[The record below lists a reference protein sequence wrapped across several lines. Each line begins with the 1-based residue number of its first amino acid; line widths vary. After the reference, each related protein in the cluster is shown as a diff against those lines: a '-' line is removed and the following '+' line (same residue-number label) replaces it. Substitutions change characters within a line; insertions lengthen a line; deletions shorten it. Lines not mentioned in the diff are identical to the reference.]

1 MNLTYSQSLSFVRLF
16 CHTLMSLRLS
26 CFSLLPPRLLHRYSI
41 VTPSQVHRFDGVSM
55 DYRWTID
62 GESMDYLRM
71 TSDSN
76 ALDFPSCKDA
86 LDKRKRPD
94 SCRYVQESDLRH
106 ILFMSVGSL
115 FAIFCL
121 LFGRT
126 RTVSSRYVFLFLCLG
141 LDLSFI
147 LLRLGASARE

>member
-1 MNLTYSQSLSFVRLF
+1 MEYL
-16 CHTLMSLRLS
+16 
-26 CFSLLPPRLLHRYSI
+26 
-41 VTPSQVHRFDGVSM
+41 
-55 DYRWTID
+55 WTID
-62 GESMDYLRM
+62 GESMDYLLM
-71 TSDSN
+71 KSDSN
-76 ALDFPSCKDA
+76 ALDLPSYKNA

-121 LFGRT
+121 LLGRT
-126 RTVSSRYVFLFLCLG
+126 RTVSSRYVFLLLCLG
-141 LDLSFI
+141 LDLPVI